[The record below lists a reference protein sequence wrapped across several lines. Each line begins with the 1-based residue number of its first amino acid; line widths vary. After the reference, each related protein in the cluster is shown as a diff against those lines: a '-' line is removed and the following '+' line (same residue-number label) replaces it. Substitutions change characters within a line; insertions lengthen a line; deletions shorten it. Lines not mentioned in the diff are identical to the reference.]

1 MPTLS
6 APVRD
11 RPVLPH
17 LALLGVQAL
26 FGSLPVIGKIVL
38 AVIPNLALVGFR
50 VGITAAILYAAQR
63 SRGTLRLT
71 RSRDYWHLAGLSLIG
86 VVLNQIFYIDG
97 LSRTRASNAALLAVT
112 IPVFA
117 MLAGTIAGTE
127 RLRAGGLIGIAAAI
141 GGVLLF
147 IDPMSASF
155 SAETTAGDAL
165 IILNSA
171 AYGAYVALSKN
182 VIVRNGAL
190 RSMTWLFLFASLACV
205 PFGAVSLFSI
215 DVLSV
220 SRDIWIMVLFIA
232 AAATTAPYLLNA
244 WALARVEPSTVAV
257 YIYLQPLIGFVLAA
271 AFLGETIGLKFIIS
285 AALVFFGVFLVS
297 RKPHSAVTK
306 QF

>member
-171 AYGAYVALSKN
+171 A
-182 VIVRNGAL
+182 
-190 RSMTWLFLFASLACV
+190 
-205 PFGAVSLFSI
+205 
-215 DVLSV
+215 
-220 SRDIWIMVLFIA
+220 
-232 AAATTAPYLLNA
+232 
-244 WALARVEPSTVAV
+244 
-257 YIYLQPLIGFVLAA
+257 
-271 AFLGETIGLKFIIS
+271 
-285 AALVFFGVFLVS
+285 
-297 RKPHSAVTK
+297 
-306 QF
+306 